1 MEQQK
6 HLNKKGYI
14 LVNHTFINSDDI
26 RHDFSIAM
34 SEMYQKEVPLYGDL
48 IDLVSDVNTEV
59 LNKQPEIRQQLEHTG
74 EIDRLGMER
83 HGAIRLGT
91 AAELSMM
98 RRLFAVMGMH
108 PVGYYDLA
116 PAGVPVHSTAFR
128 AIDTQSLNK
137 SPFRVFTSLL
147 RLDLIDDEALK
158 QEAIAALDKRTIF
171 TDNVINLIK
180 RFEGRGGLTAEDAKQ
195 FIKEALETFRWHD
208 KTPVSK
214 ALYQQLLSQHGLIAD
229 VVGFK
234 GPHINHLTPRTL
246 DIDAVQAG
254 MQAKGIPPKAIIEG
268 PPKRECPILLRQTSF
283 RALEE
288 AVSFKNP
295 RGGYE
300 TGHHTARFGEIEQRG
315 VALTPKGRAL
325 YDQLLSQA
333 RRQLRATPNADNAL
347 EYYQVLESAFAAFPD
362 DYQMLHDEGLA
373 YFYYQAVDSDTDN
386 AQTLDSI
393 DVENIDVENVNDP
406 LSKQMVTDLLEQGMI
421 RLEPIV
427 YEDFLPVSAA
437 GIFQSNLHDDSTN
450 DNENDE
456 NSGKQSNDKGYTNKE
471 AFENALGAQV
481 YDELALYQTLQAQ
494 SLKACLGQINSKV
507 LKRVI

>member
-1 MEQQK
+1 MK
-6 HLNKKGYI
+6 NI
-14 LVNHTFINSDDI
+14 FISSDDI

-48 IDLVSDVNTEV
+48 IDLVTDVNTEV
-59 LNKQPEIRQQLEHTG
+59 LSKQPEIRGQLEHTG
-74 EIDRLGMER
+74 EIERLNLER

-128 AIDTQSLNK
+128 AIDSQSLSK

-147 RLDLIDDEALK
+147 RLDLIGDEALT
-158 QEAIAALDKRTIF
+158 QEAIAALDNRSIF
-171 TDNVINLIK
+171 TDNVVSLIE
-180 RFEGRGGLTAEDAKQ
+180 RFEEQGGLTADDAKQ
-195 FIKEALETFRWHD
+195 FVKEALETFRWHD

-214 ALYQQLLSQHGLIAD
+214 ALYQRLLSQHGLIAD

-268 PPKRECPILLRQTSF
+268 PPRRDCPILLRQTSF
-283 RALEE
+283 KALEE
-288 AVSFKNP
+288 AVSFENSA
-295 RGGYE
+295 GGYD

-315 VALTPKGRAL
+315 VALTPKGREL
-325 YDQLLSQA
+325 YDKLLSQA
-333 RRQLRATPNADNAL
+333 RSQLGATPNAENAA
-347 EYYQVLESAFAAFPD
+347 EYYQMLEKSFKAFPD
-362 DYQMLHDEGLA
+362 DYQTLHDERLA
-373 YFYYQAVDSDTDN
+373 YFYYQAVSDTSDTSRTDSN
-386 AQTLDSI
+386 LDADSI
-393 DVENIDVENVNDP
+393 SNNAIIELI
-406 LSKQMVTDLLEQGMI
+406 EQGAI

-437 GIFQSNLHDDSTN
+437 GIFQSNLHDD
-450 DNENDE
+450 
-456 NSGKQSNDKGYTNKE
+456 KQSSYEGNSNQQE
-471 AFENALGAQV
+471 FEGALGAGV
-481 YDELALYQTLQAQ
+481 HNELELYQTMQAQ
-494 SLKACLGQINSKV
+494 SLEECLSALNSHA
-507 LKRVI
+507 

>member
-1 MEQQK
+1 M
-6 HLNKKGYI
+6 NP
-14 LVNHTFINSDDI
+14 TFINSDDI

-48 IDLVSDVNTEV
+48 IDLVSEVNTEV
-59 LNKQPEIRQQLEHTG
+59 LNKQPEIREQLEHTG

-98 RRLFAVMGMH
+98 RRLFAVMGMY

-180 RFEGRGGLTAEDAKQ
+180 RFEEQGGLTAEDAKQ
-195 FIKEALETFRWHD
+195 FVKEALETFRWHD

-214 ALYQQLLSQHGLIAD
+214 GLYQQLLSQHGLIAD

-254 MQAKGIPPKAIIEG
+254 MRAKGIPPKAIIEG
-268 PPKRECPILLRQTSF
+268 PPRRRCPILLRQTSF
-283 RALEE
+283 KALEE

-295 RGGYE
+295 NGGYE

-333 RRQLRATPNADNAL
+333 RRQLGVTPNANNAL

-362 DYQMLHDEGLA
+362 DYRALHDEGLA

-386 AQTLDSI
+386 EPTLDS
-393 DVENIDVENVNDP
+393 IDVENVNDP
-406 LSKQMVTDLLEQGMI
+406 LSKQVITDLLEQGMI
-421 RLEPIV
+421 HLEPIV

-450 DNENDE
+450 DSENG
-456 NSGKQSNDKGYTNKE
+456 GKQSKGEVHTDKE

-481 YDELALYQTLQAQ
+481 YDELELYQTLQAQ
-494 SLKACLGQINSKV
+494 SLKACLANLNSNA
-507 LKRVI
+507 LNGVI

>member
-1 MEQQK
+1 
-6 HLNKKGYI
+6 
-14 LVNHTFINSDDI
+14 VNPTFINSDDV

-48 IDLVSDVNTEV
+48 IDLVSEVNTEV
-59 LNKQPEIRQQLEHTG
+59 LNKQPEIKQQLEHTG
-74 EIDRLGMER
+74 EIDRLNMER

-98 RRLFAVMGMH
+98 RRLFAVMGMY

-128 AIDTQSLNK
+128 ALETSSLNK

-158 QEAIAALDKRTIF
+158 QEAMAALDKRTIF
-171 TDNVINLIK
+171 TDNVISLIE
-180 RFEGRGGLTAEDAKQ
+180 RFEEQGGLTAEDAKQ
-195 FIKEALETFRWHD
+195 FVKEALETFRWHD
-208 KTPVSK
+208 NTPVSK
-214 ALYQQLLSQHGLIAD
+214 VLYQQLLSQHGLIAD

-268 PPKRECPILLRQTSF
+268 PPRRRCPILLRQTSF
-283 RALEE
+283 KALEE

-295 RGGYE
+295 NGGYE

-333 RRQLRATPNADNAL
+333 RRQLAVTPNADNAS
-347 EYYQVLESAFAAFPD
+347 EYYQILESAFAAFPD
-362 DYQMLHDEGLA
+362 DYQTLHDEGLA
-373 YFYYQAVDSDTDN
+373 YFYYQAVDSNTDN
-386 AQTLDSI
+386 APTLDSI
-393 DVENIDVENVNDP
+393 DVEDVNDP
-406 LSKQMVTDLLEQGMI
+406 LSRHMVTGLLEQGMI

-450 DNENDE
+450 DSANGNENG
-456 NSGKQSNDKGYTNKE
+456 GKQSKGEVHTNKE

-494 SLKACLGQINSKV
+494 SLKACLANLNNKALNG
-507 LKRVI
+507 VI